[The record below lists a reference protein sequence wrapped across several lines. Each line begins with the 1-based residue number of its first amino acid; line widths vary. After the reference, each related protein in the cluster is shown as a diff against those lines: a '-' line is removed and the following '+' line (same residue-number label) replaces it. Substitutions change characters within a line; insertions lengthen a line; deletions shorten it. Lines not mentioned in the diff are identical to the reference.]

1 VIRADDPDAPVLEP
15 KLTAHDQRVLGL
27 LPVLSTVVHGRWTGR
42 SAWEVAEALRADD
55 VADVR
60 RVLDGLVHFGYAIRG
75 RSWSRNLNVY
85 GRREDRS

>member
-42 SAWEVAEALRADD
+42 SAWEDVGDQALGGVAA
-55 VADVR
+55 
-60 RVLDGLVHFGYAIRG
+60 
-75 RSWSRNLNVY
+75 
-85 GRREDRS
+85 